1 MDKPELT
8 ERQKFDAVMYQQ
20 VDPRPEIAQKEK
32 HEFRVFWVLSVP
44 LGLVAAFAL
53 TVATNMGTP
62 AFFIA
67 WVVFAAII
75 GGFFSSMSDAKGPA
89 K

>member
-20 VDPRPEIAQKEK
+20 IDPKLDAERQTA
-32 HEFRVFWVLSVP
+32 HEFKMFWILGVP

-53 TVATNMGTP
+53 TVATDMGTA

-67 WVVFAAII
+67 WAVFAAII
-75 GGFFSSMSDAKGPA
+75 GGFFSSMSSKR
-89 K
+89 